1 MFDFVEEFCKIIIVH
16 RNFVKINYWGKK
28 ITRQPQQTTKKLAE
42 KVANLLGIMDLVSQ
56 SYLKKINRFEQLG
69 YRQN

>member
-42 KVANLLGIMDLVSQ
+42 KVANLLGDHG
-56 SYLKKINRFEQLG
+56 LG
-69 YRQN
+69 QPVLFKENQ